1 MNAVPWNVRD
11 IVPCSC
17 LQSHQ
22 DEVFVLEPSPIDA
35 RILLSAG
42 HDGNIVIWNLQT
54 GNKIKTFFNM
64 VCEISYDISKEIL
77 FWQ

>member
-1 MNAVPWNVRD
+1 MVID
-11 IVPCSC
+11 QMEIVPLC
-17 LQSHQ
+17 LCQSHQ
-22 DEVFVLEPSPIDA
+22 DEVFVLEPSPVDA

-64 VCEISYDISKEIL
+64 VRIP
-77 FWQ
+77 